1 MIVLLHELEV
11 FIERNTTAVVSIDLV
26 EIPLHHF
33 FSDWDLQG
41 LEGVLH
47 QSPELMNVDQIIF
60 ILVLGVDCP
69 LSEKVPKLNKIVYTY
84 SSKVIFPSPF

>member
-11 FIERNTTAVVSIDLV
+11 FIERNTAAVVSIDLV
-26 EIPLHHF
+26 EIPLNHF
-33 FSDWDLQG
+33 FSDWNLQG

-47 QSPELMNVDQIIF
+47 QSPELMNVDQIIL
-60 ILVLGVDCP
+60 IVVLGVDCP
-69 LSEKVPKLNKIVYTY
+69 LSEEVSKLNKRVYTY